1 MTYILGMSA
10 YYHDSAVVLIKYGI
24 IISTAQEEWFT
35 WIKHDKSFPL
45 QSINFILTNNSTSLN
60 QIDAVV
66 FYEKPYLKFKRL
78 LKTYINFSPM
88 VKIFLSDLKNYWYFI
103 QNLGLNVAGFFL

>member
-45 QSINFILTNNSTSLN
+45 QSINFILTDNSTSLN